1 MGLKRFLADMSRTYK
16 LLNEREQELRF
27 RKLEPDMWLPAPV
40 DFGKYRIVFTDVV
53 RNGFLANVFSDGK
66 HLGTVK
72 VTRWLERGVQGPES
86 NTELRLKLAMGDLG
100 VIRMS
105 EIENDEPSKE

>member
-1 MGLKRFLADMSRTYK
+1 MGLRRFFADMSKTYK
-16 LLNEREQELRF
+16 LVNEREQELAF
-27 RKLEPDMWLPAPV
+27 RKLEPDSWLPAPL
-40 DFGKYRIVFTDVV
+40 DFGPYRIVFTEQV

-72 VTRWLERGVQGPES
+72 VTRFIERGVKGPGEKD
-86 NTELRLKLAMGDLG
+86 ELRLKLALGDMG

-105 EIENDEPSKE
+105 EIENE